1 MNTSRGILLTTLFV
15 LLRLT
20 PIGAALTIITG
31 TATLPPDRIAEIAD
45 LMVRLTLA
53 LIAWSMSEGTLM
65 LWFRERAS
73 GSQVARGY
81 GFVAIFFAVLVALT
95 LLIFRA
101 QCSQT
106 AFLVL
111 LGALSL
117 RGITR
122 ASWEQGRPLTAVFTC
137 IGAHT
142 VLAALSFMLVLNDHL
157 PWEGGII
164 SLAIGT
170 LVGAVEITWY
180 ADTLESIR
188 NRWLLPV
195 YRISLGLAPILIGM
209 LALLGR
215 LPQLYLAVYLIF
227 VLTVKTLKQIR
238 LDGRISAQR
247 FGSVATIY
255 VVFVGIL
262 IACRIY
268 S

>member
-1 MNTSRGILLTTLFV
+1 
-15 LLRLT
+15 
-20 PIGAALTIITG
+20 
-31 TATLPPDRIAEIAD
+31 
-45 LMVRLTLA
+45 
-53 LIAWSMSEGTLM
+53 MSEGAFM

-81 GFVAIFFAVLVALT
+81 GFVAIFFAILVALT

-106 AFLVL
+106 VFLIL

-117 RGITR
+117 RGIAR
-122 ASWEQGRPLTAVFTC
+122 AGWEQGRPLTAVVAC

-142 VLAALSFMLVLNDHL
+142 ALAALSFMLVLNDHL
-157 PWEGGII
+157 PWEGGVI
-164 SLAIGT
+164 SLAVGT
-170 LVGAVEITWY
+170 LLGAVEITWY

-188 NRWLLPV
+188 SRWLLPV
-195 YRISLGLAPILIGM
+195 YRIALGVAPILVGM

-215 LPQLYLAVYLIF
+215 LPHLYLAVYLVFALIP
-227 VLTVKTLKQIR
+227 KTLKQVA
-238 LDGRISAQR
+238 LDGCISPQR

-255 VVFVGIL
+255 VVFIVIL